1 VQPLGYECPDE
12 SGRNAEWERLNIKAF
27 AKNKQFKISKIMQ
40 TMLLRVVSSGEMIS
54 VKSEKSENGVLNKR
68 ILVLQELGGKY
79 ENCYVVTVLGNL
91 ATLTFEKN
99 ELVFA
104 TMRFQTREYNGQVF
118 MDIVATDV
126 VKK

>member
-1 VQPLGYECPDE
+1 
-12 SGRNAEWERLNIKAF
+12 
-27 AKNKQFKISKIMQ
+27 MQ
-40 TMLLRVVSSGEMIS
+40 TMLLRVVCSGEMIS

-99 ELVFA
+99 ELVFV

>member
-1 VQPLGYECPDE
+1 
-12 SGRNAEWERLNIKAF
+12 
-27 AKNKQFKISKIMQ
+27 
-40 TMLLRVVSSGEMIS
+40 MLLKVVSSGELIN
-54 VKSEKSENGVLNKR
+54 VKTEKSENGVLNKR

-91 ATLTFEKN
+91 ATLTFEKD

-104 TMRFQTREYNGQVF
+104 TMRFQTREYNGQLY
-118 MDIVATDV
+118 MDIVATELMK

>member
-1 VQPLGYECPDE
+1 
-12 SGRNAEWERLNIKAF
+12 
-27 AKNKQFKISKIMQ
+27 MQ

-68 ILVLQELGGKY
+68 
-79 ENCYVVTVLGNL
+79 NL

-118 MDIVATDV
+118 MDIVATEV

>member
-1 VQPLGYECPDE
+1 
-12 SGRNAEWERLNIKAF
+12 
-27 AKNKQFKISKIMQ
+27 MQ

-91 ATLTFEKN
+91 AS
-99 ELVFA
+99 
-104 TMRFQTREYNGQVF
+104 EYNGQVF
-118 MDIVATDV
+118 MDIVATEI
-126 VKK
+126 VKR

>member
-1 VQPLGYECPDE
+1 
-12 SGRNAEWERLNIKAF
+12 
-27 AKNKQFKISKIMQ
+27 
-40 TMLLRVVSSGEMIS
+40 MLLRVVSSGEMIS

-68 ILVLQELGGKY
+68 ILVLQDKY

>member
-1 VQPLGYECPDE
+1 MQPLGYECPDE

-79 ENCYVVTVLGNL
+79 ENCYVVSALGNL
-91 ATLTFEKN
+91 ASLVFQPG
-99 ELVFA
+99 ELVIA
-104 TMRFQTREYNGQVF
+104 TLRFQTREYNGQVF
-118 MDIVATDV
+118 MEVVATEV
-126 VKK
+126 IKK

>member
-1 VQPLGYECPDE
+1 
-12 SGRNAEWERLNIKAF
+12 
-27 AKNKQFKISKIMQ
+27 MQ

-68 ILVLQELGGKY
+68 ILVLHKY

>member
-1 VQPLGYECPDE
+1 
-12 SGRNAEWERLNIKAF
+12 
-27 AKNKQFKISKIMQ
+27 MQ

-54 VKSEKSENGVLNKR
+54 
-68 ILVLQELGGKY
+68 

-118 MDIVATDV
+118 MDIVATEI

>member
-1 VQPLGYECPDE
+1 M
-12 SGRNAEWERLNIKAF
+12 N
-27 AKNKQFKISKIMQ
+27 
-40 TMLLRVVSSGEMIS
+40 TMILRVKKCGAMTTVQ
-54 VKSEKSENGVLNKR
+54 SEKSENGVLNKR

>member
-1 VQPLGYECPDE
+1 
-12 SGRNAEWERLNIKAF
+12 
-27 AKNKQFKISKIMQ
+27 MQ

-91 ATLTFEKN
+91 ASLTFVKD

-104 TMRFQTREYNGQVF
+104 TLRFQTREYNGQVF
-118 MDIVATDV
+118 MDIVATEV
-126 VKK
+126 IKR